1 MKQLN
6 NCLITNKISLNVEK
20 NELVF
25 FNSPTNILPDE
36 IKIILTGKRLYPSNS
51 VKYFGERID
60 KFLHLH
66 HQVKKIAVKLIITK
80 ALLPKLRN

>member
-1 MKQLN
+1 MEQLN

-25 FNSPTNILPDE
+25 FNSRTNILPDE

-60 KFLHLH
+60 KFLQLH
-66 HQVKKIAVKLIITK
+66 HQMKKIAVKLIITK

>member
-1 MKQLN
+1 MEQFN

-25 FNSPTNILPDE
+25 FNSRTNILPEE

-80 ALLPKLRN
+80 ALLLKLRN

>member
-1 MKQLN
+1 MEQLN

-25 FNSPTNILPDE
+25 LNSRTNILPDE

-66 HQVKKIAVKLIITK
+66 HQVKKIAVKLIINK
-80 ALLPKLRN
+80 ALLLKLRN